1 MNKKEDMSLSPLTPR
16 EAARRRLLDVLR
28 REGPLARVELGHQ
41 LGMSPANV
49 SDLTASLM
57 EEGVLLAEDEASPGL
72 VRGRPKVRLYFAET
86 LGSVI
91 GVWMGFNRIELRLV
105 DSAGRNRASR
115 HVERPLRTLDA
126 EQLMDML
133 AEVITT
139 FAREVGA
146 PDVKAI
152 GLACQ
157 GYVNTRDGIVAWSP
171 VLGIRDVPLAAGLGE
186 RLCLPVLM
194 ENDASAMAF
203 AIAQRD
209 PALRA
214 GRTACLMV
222 GDGVGL
228 GFLIQ
233 GELYRGARFGGS
245 EFGHVRLRRS
255 GPQCRC
261 GGRGC
266 IEAFLADYA
275 LHRDAQ
281 LIDHRP
287 APSIL
292 LPGEKAMSAIVDQ
305 ARAGDAALLNLFRE
319 AGEVLGDAVG
329 ILIQTL
335 EPDHIVICGPGTRAM
350 DLLRPSFEAA
360 LETQTI
366 PELLAMSTIHVIE
379 SSMDLLTEGVVM
391 QALRELDQD
400 LARLKAG

>member
-1 MNKKEDMSLSPLTPR
+1 M
-16 EAARRRLLDVLR
+16 
-28 REGPLARVELGHQ
+28 ARVEIGQH
-41 LGMSPANV
+41 LGMSPASV
-49 SDLTASLM
+49 SDLAAGLLDEGILVSEEAGDQGASLI
-57 EEGVLLAEDEASPGL
+57 
-72 VRGRPKVRLYFAET
+72 RGRPKVRLFFADT
-86 LGSVI
+86 LGSVV
-91 GVWMGFNRIELRLV
+91 GVWTGFNRIELRLV

-115 HVERPLRTLDA
+115 RIERPLRSLEA
-126 EQLMDML
+126 EELMDVL
-133 AEVITT
+133 ADTIAA
-139 FAREVGA
+139 FARDMDA
-146 PDVKAI
+146 PEVKAV

-157 GYVNTRDGIVAWSP
+157 GYVDTGDGIVAWSP
-171 VLGIRDVPLAAGLGE
+171 VLGARDLPLAAGLRQ
-186 RLCLPVLM
+186 RLGRPVLI

-209 PALRA
+209 PRFRS

-222 GDGVGL
+222 GDGVGM

-266 IEAFLADYA
+266 IEAYLADYA

-287 APSIL
+287 APAVLI
-292 LPGEKAMSAIVDQ
+292 PGEDAMATIVAQ
-305 ARAGDAALLNLFRE
+305 ARAGDATLLKLFDE
-319 AGEVLGDAVG
+319 AGEVLGDAAG

-360 LETQTI
+360 LASQTI
-366 PELLAMSTIHVIE
+366 PELRALATIHVVE

-391 QALRELDQD
+391 QALRELDSD
-400 LARLKAG
+400 LAWLKAA

>member
-1 MNKKEDMSLSPLTPR
+1 MTAPR
-16 EAARRRLLDVLR
+16 EATRRRLLEALR
-28 REGPLARVELGHQ
+28 REGPMARVELGQQ
-41 LGMSPANV
+41 LGMSPASV
-49 SDLTASLM
+49 SDLTAGLLDEGILVA
-57 EEGVLLAEDEASPGL
+57 EEDCDAGTGL
-72 VRGRPKVRLYFAET
+72 IRGRPKVRLWFAGN

-91 GVWMGFNRIELRLV
+91 GVWTGYNRIELRLV
-105 DSAGRNRASR
+105 DSAGRSR
-115 HVERPLRTLDA
+115 SARRVERPLRNLGA
-126 EQLMDML
+126 EDLMD
-133 AEVITT
+133 VIAGTVSA
-139 FAREVGA
+139 FAREAGA
-146 PDVKAI
+146 AEGAADVKAI

-157 GYVNTRDGIVAWSP
+157 GYVDTREGIVAWSP
-171 VLGIRDVPLAAGLGE
+171 VLGTRDLPLAPGLRE
-186 RLCLPVLM
+186 RLGLPVLLD
-194 ENDASAMAF
+194 NDASAMAF
-203 AIAQRD
+203 ALAQRD

-228 GFLIQ
+228 GFLIN
-233 GELYRGARFGGS
+233 GELYRGARSGGS

-287 APSIL
+287 APSGL
-292 LPGEKAMSAIVDQ
+292 MPGEAAMTAIVEQ
-305 ARAGDAALLNLFRE
+305 ARAGDPGLLNLFRK

-335 EPDHIVICGPGTRAM
+335 EPDHVVICGPATRAM
-350 DLLRPSFEAA
+350 DLLRPTFEAA

-366 PELLAMSTIHVIE
+366 PELRALASVRVV
-379 SSMDLLTEGVVM
+379 SSSVDLLTEGVVI
-391 QALRELDQD
+391 QALRELDQG
-400 LARLKAG
+400 LARLRAA

>member
-1 MNKKEDMSLSPLTPR
+1 MQTLTPR
-16 EAARRRLLDVLR
+16 ETARRRLLDALR
-28 REGPLARVELGHQ
+28 REGPLARVEIGQQ
-41 LGMSPANV
+41 LGMSPASV
-49 SDLTASLM
+49 SELTASLLDEGILVA
-57 EEGVLLAEDEASPGL
+57 EEGGDALPGL
-72 VRGRPKVRLYFAET
+72 IRGRPKVRLFFADT
-86 LGSVI
+86 LGSVV
-91 GVWMGFNRIELRLV
+91 GVWTGFNRIELRLV

-115 HVERPLRTLDA
+115 HVERPLRNLEA
-126 EQLMDML
+126 EALMDAL
-133 AEVITT
+133 ADTISA
-139 FAREVGA
+139 FARDAGA

-157 GYVNTRDGIVAWSP
+157 GYVDTRDGVVAWSP
-171 VLGIRDVPLAAGLGE
+171 VLGTRDLPLAEGLRQ
-186 RLCLPVLM
+186 RLGRPVLI

-209 PALRA
+209 PALRS
-214 GRTACLMV
+214 GRTACLMI

-228 GFLIQ
+228 GFLVQ
-233 GELYRGARFGGS
+233 GELYRGARSGGS

-287 APSIL
+287 PPASLIPS
-292 LPGEKAMSAIVDQ
+292 EAAMGAIVDK
-305 ARAGDAALLNLFRE
+305 ARAGDAALLGLFRE
-319 AGEVLGDAVG
+319 AGEVLGDAAS

-335 EPDHIVICGPGTRAM
+335 EPDRLVICGPGTRAM

-360 LETQTI
+360 LESQTI
-366 PELLAMSTIHVIE
+366 PALRSLATVQVVE
-379 SSMDLLTEGVVM
+379 SSLDLLTEGVVM
-391 QALRELDQD
+391 QALRELDLD
-400 LARLKAG
+400 LARLKAA

>member
-1 MNKKEDMSLSPLTPR
+1 M
-16 EAARRRLLDVLR
+16 
-28 REGPLARVELGHQ
+28 ARVELGQQ
-41 LGMSPANV
+41 LGMSPASV
-49 SDLTASLM
+49 SDLTASLVD
-57 EEGVLLAEDEASPGL
+57 EGILVTEDSGEAGSGLL
-72 VRGRPKVRLYFAET
+72 RGRPKVRLFFADT
-86 LGSVI
+86 LGCVI
-91 GVWMGFNRIELRLV
+91 GVWTGFNRIELRLV

-115 HVERPLRTLDA
+115 RIERPLRSLEA
-126 EQLMDML
+126 GELMDVL
-133 AEVITT
+133 AETITA
-139 FAREVGA
+139 FARDTGH
-146 PDVKAI
+146 PDVKAV

-157 GYVNTRDGIVAWSP
+157 GYVDTRDGVVAWSP
-171 VLGIRDVPLAAGLGE
+171 VLGVRDLPLASGLNQ
-186 RLCLPVLM
+186 RLGLPVSI

-209 PALRA
+209 PELRS

-266 IEAFLADYA
+266 IEAYLADYA
-275 LHRDAQ
+275 LYRDAQ

-287 APSIL
+287 APTVL
-292 LPGEKAMSAIVDQ
+292 LPGEDAMTDIVAQ
-305 ARAGDAALLNLFRE
+305 ARSGDAALANLFRE

-335 EPDHIVICGPGTRAM
+335 EPDHVVICGPGTRAM

-366 PELLAMSTIHVIE
+366 PELRALAAIQVVE

-391 QALRELDQD
+391 QALRELDFD
-400 LARLKAG
+400 LARLKAA